1 MEMVSLI
8 VTILKMEIIMLRF
21 KIKTWVFSELNAL
34 QTLTI
39 QPRLTEELSMEL
51 FTRLHELV

>member
-21 KIKTWVFSELNAL
+21 KIKTWVFSELNDP

-39 QPRLTEELSMEL
+39 QPR
-51 FTRLHELV
+51 